1 MTGQQTQ
8 PAATATSAGQERLLV
23 VDDLKV
29 GFSTRRGD
37 VMAVNGVSF
46 AVEPG
51 KTVAIVGESGSGK
64 SVTARTI
71 MGLSCPP
78 GWIAG
83 GSILLDGQELVGL
96 PDEEMRLLRGPKVA
110 MIFQDPM
117 RSLNPTMKIGRQ
129 ITESIRLHTDMTKT
143 QARKRSIELLESVR
157 IAAPERRIDEYPHQ
171 LSGGMRQRVMIA
183 LALSCNPRLL
193 IADEPTTALDVT
205 TQAQILELLGDLQAE
220 FGMAVVLIT
229 HDIGVAASYTDDVL
243 VMYAGQIVE
252 KAPTKTLFSNMRM
265 PYTRALF
272 DSIPSLDLEAHSMLP
287 AIKGVPPDL
296 AAAPP
301 GCPFSPRCPRSID
314 RCTQDKPPLV
324 ELAPQ
329 HSWACWNPIPE
340 RDPS

>member
-1 MTGQQTQ
+1 MSVQ
-8 PAATATSAGQERLLV
+8 PQPLNTAAGSDLSPLLV

-37 VMAVNGVSF
+37 LMAVNGVSF
-46 AVEPG
+46 SVESG

-83 GSILLDGQELVGL
+83 GSMLFGGRELVGL
-96 PDEEMRLLRGPKVA
+96 TDDEMRELRGPQVA

-129 ITESIRLHTDMTKT
+129 ITESIRLHTEMTKG
-143 QARKRSIELLESVR
+143 QARQRAIELLGSVR
-157 IAAPERRIDEYPHQ
+157 IAAPERRVDEYPHQ

-205 TQAQILELLGDLQAE
+205 TQAQILELLSDLQSE
-220 FGMAVVLIT
+220 MGMAVMLIT

-252 KAPTKTLFSNMRM
+252 RAPTRTLFENMRM

-272 DSIPSLDLEAHSMLP
+272 DSIPSLDLKPHSVLP
-287 AIKGVPPDL
+287 AIQGVPPDL
-296 AAAPP
+296 TDPPP
-301 GCPFSPRCPRSID
+301 GCPFSPRCTRALEKCS
-314 RCTQDKPPLV
+314 REKPPLL
-324 ELAPQ
+324 EQAER
-329 HSWACWNPIPE
+329 HAWACWNPNPE
-340 RDPS
+340 SEK

>member
-1 MTGQQTQ
+1 MTSQQ
-8 PAATATSAGQERLLV
+8 AKLASSITSELTGPLLV

-37 VMAVNGVSF
+37 LMAVNGVSF
-46 AVEPG
+46 RVEAG

-83 GSILLDGQELVGL
+83 GSILLNGQEIVGM
-96 PDEEMRLLRGPKVA
+96 PDEQMRKLRGPQVA

-117 RSLNPTMKIGRQ
+117 RSLNPTMRIGRQ
-129 ITESIRLHTDMTKT
+129 ITESVRLHTDMTKT
-143 QARKRSIELLESVR
+143 QAHKRAIELLESVR
-157 IAAPERRIDEYPHQ
+157 IAAPERRVDEYPHQ

-205 TQAQILELLGDLQAE
+205 TQAQILELLAELQAE
-220 FGMAVVLIT
+220 LGMAVVLIT
-229 HDIGVAASYTDDVL
+229 HDIGVAASYTDEVL

-252 KAPTKTLFSNMRM
+252 KAPTRALFSNMRM

-272 DSIPSLDLEAHSMLP
+272 DSIPSLDIEAHSMLP

-296 AAAPP
+296 TDPPP
-301 GCPFSPRCPRSID
+301 GCPFSPRCPRVIE
-314 RCTQDKPPLV
+314 RCTREDPPLV
-324 ELAPQ
+324 ELAPE
-329 HSWACWNPIPE
+329 HSWACWNPLPG
-340 RDPS
+340 RDAS